1 MQIGVVAFCI
11 PEYFR
16 QWAKRSNA
24 VAERLL
30 TLVRHGQTAANAQN
44 LLQGHV
50 NHPLDDIGRVQVSLL
65 GAALQKIAPVDRIIA
80 SPLLRAQQ
88 TAQAITQ
95 GLTHGSEVETD
106 PRWIELNYG
115 DFDGQPVSSV
125 STQQWATWRT
135 DEHFRPPHGET
146 LAELS
151 VRVHEAIEDLLNNTE
166 HSHIVVVSHV
176 SPIKAAVAW
185 ALGVGVN
192 VSWRTALDRASM
204 TTVRL
209 DAKHPALKT
218 FNVTL

>member
-1 MQIGVVAFCI
+1 MG
-11 PEYFR
+11 
-16 QWAKRSNA
+16 
-24 VAERLL
+24 ERLL

-44 LLQGHV
+44 LLQGHI
-50 NHPLDDIGRVQVSLL
+50 NHPLDEVGLAQVSLL
-65 GAALQKIAPVDRIIA
+65 GGALQKIAPVSRVVA
-80 SPLLRAQQ
+80 SPLQRAQQ

-95 GLTHGSEVETD
+95 RLSQHIEVETD

-125 STQQWATWRT
+125 SPEQWATWRT
-135 DEHFRPPHGET
+135 DEHFRPPQGET

-151 VRVHEAIEDLLNNTE
+151 VRVHEAIEALLAD
-166 HSHIVVVSHV
+166 SVSAHIVVVSHV

-185 ALGVGVN
+185 ALGVGVE

-204 TTVRL
+204 TTVRF

>member
-1 MQIGVVAFCI
+1 MG
-11 PEYFR
+11 
-16 QWAKRSNA
+16 
-24 VAERLL
+24 ERLL

-44 LLQGHV
+44 LLQGHI
-50 NHPLDDIGRVQVSLL
+50 NHPLDEVGLAQVSLL
-65 GAALQKIAPVDRIIA
+65 GGALQKISPVSRVVA
-80 SPLLRAQQ
+80 SPLQRAQQ

-95 GLTHGSEVETD
+95 GLSQHIEVETD

-125 STQQWATWRT
+125 SPEQWATWRT

-151 VRVHEAIEDLLNNTE
+151 VRVHNAIDALLAD
-166 HSHIVVVSHV
+166 SVSAHIVVVSHV

-185 ALGVGVN
+185 ALGVGVE
-192 VSWRTALDRASM
+192 VSWRTALVRASM

>member
-1 MQIGVVAFCI
+1 MG
-11 PEYFR
+11 
-16 QWAKRSNA
+16 
-24 VAERLL
+24 ERLL

-50 NHPLDDIGRVQVSLL
+50 NHPLDEVGLAQVSLL
-65 GAALQKIAPVDRIIA
+65 GGALQKISPVSRVVA
-80 SPLLRAQQ
+80 SPLQRAQQ

-95 GLTHGSEVETD
+95 GLSQHIEVETD

-125 STQQWATWRT
+125 SPEQWATWRT

-151 VRVHEAIEDLLNNTE
+151 VRVHEAIDALLAD
-166 HSHIVVVSHV
+166 SVSAHIVVVSHV

-185 ALGVGVN
+185 TLGVGVE

>member
-1 MQIGVVAFCI
+1 
-11 PEYFR
+11 
-16 QWAKRSNA
+16 
-24 VAERLL
+24 
-30 TLVRHGQTAANAQN
+30 
-44 LLQGHV
+44 LQGHV
-50 NHPLDDIGRVQVSLL
+50 NHPLDEVGFAQVSLL
-65 GAALQKIAPVDRIIA
+65 GGALQKIAPVSRVVA

-88 TAQAITQ
+88 TAQAIAK
-95 GLTHGSEVETD
+95 GLSQHIEVETD

-125 STQQWATWRT
+125 SPEQWATWRT
-135 DEHFRPPHGET
+135 DEHFRPPQGET

-151 VRVHEAIEDLLNNTE
+151 VRVHDAIEALLADSVS
-166 HSHIVVVSHV
+166 SHIVVVSHV

-185 ALGVGVN
+185 ALGVGVE

>member
-1 MQIGVVAFCI
+1 MG
-11 PEYFR
+11 
-16 QWAKRSNA
+16 
-24 VAERLL
+24 ERLL

-50 NHPLDDIGRVQVSLL
+50 NHPLDEVGLAQVSLL
-65 GAALQKIAPVDRIIA
+65 GGALQKIAPVSRVVA
-80 SPLLRAQQ
+80 SPLQRAQQ

-95 GLTHGSEVETD
+95 GLSQHIAVETD

-125 STQQWATWRT
+125 SPEQWATWRT
-135 DEHFRPPHGET
+135 DEHFRPPRGET

-151 VRVHEAIEDLLNNTE
+151 VRVHEAIDALLAD
-166 HSHIVVVSHV
+166 SVSAHIVVVSHV

-185 ALGVGVN
+185 TLGVGVE

-204 TTVRL
+204 TTVRF

>member
-1 MQIGVVAFCI
+1 MG
-11 PEYFR
+11 
-16 QWAKRSNA
+16 
-24 VAERLL
+24 ERLL

-44 LLQGHV
+44 LLQGHI
-50 NHPLDDIGRVQVSLL
+50 NHPLDEVGLAQVSLL
-65 GAALQKIAPVDRIIA
+65 GGALQKISPVSRVVA
-80 SPLLRAQQ
+80 SPLQRAQQ

-95 GLTHGSEVETD
+95 GLSQHIEVETD

-125 STQQWATWRT
+125 SPEQWATWRT

-151 VRVHEAIEDLLNNTE
+151 VRVHDAIDALLAD
-166 HSHIVVVSHV
+166 SVSAHIVVVSHV

-185 ALGVGVN
+185 ALGVGVE

>member
-1 MQIGVVAFCI
+1 M
-11 PEYFR
+11 
-16 QWAKRSNA
+16 
-24 VAERLL
+24 AERLL

-50 NHPLDDIGRVQVSLL
+50 NHPLDDVGRAQVSLL
-65 GAALQKIAPVDRIIA
+65 SSAVKKIAPVSRVIS

-88 TAQAITQ
+88 TAQAIAK
-95 GLTHGSEVETD
+95 GLSQHIEVETD

-125 STQQWATWRT
+125 SPEQWATWRT
-135 DEHFRPPHGET
+135 DEHFRPPQGET

-151 VRVHEAIEDLLNNTE
+151 VRVHDAIEALLADSVS
-166 HSHIVVVSHV
+166 SHIVVVSHV

-185 ALGVGVN
+185 ALGVGVE

>member
-1 MQIGVVAFCI
+1 MG
-11 PEYFR
+11 
-16 QWAKRSNA
+16 
-24 VAERLL
+24 ERLL

-50 NHPLDDIGRVQVSLL
+50 NHPLDEVGLAQVSLL
-65 GAALQKIAPVDRIIA
+65 GGALQKIAPVSRVVA
-80 SPLLRAQQ
+80 SPLQRAQQ

-95 GLTHGSEVETD
+95 GLSQHIEVETD

-125 STQQWATWRT
+125 SSEQWATWRT

-151 VRVHEAIEDLLNNTE
+151 VRVHEAIDALLAD
-166 HSHIVVVSHV
+166 SVSAHIVVVSHV

-185 ALGVGVN
+185 ALGVGVE

-218 FNVTL
+218 FNITL

>member
-1 MQIGVVAFCI
+1 MG
-11 PEYFR
+11 
-16 QWAKRSNA
+16 
-24 VAERLL
+24 ERLL

-50 NHPLDDIGRVQVSLL
+50 NHPLDEVGLAQVSLL
-65 GAALQKIAPVDRIIA
+65 GGALQKISPVSRVVA
-80 SPLLRAQQ
+80 SPLQRAQQ

-95 GLTHGSEVETD
+95 GLSQHIEVETD

-125 STQQWATWRT
+125 SPEQWATWRT

-151 VRVHEAIEDLLNNTE
+151 VRVHEAIDALLAD
-166 HSHIVVVSHV
+166 SVSAHIVVVSHV

-185 ALGVGVN
+185 ALGVGVE

>member
-1 MQIGVVAFCI
+1 MG
-11 PEYFR
+11 
-16 QWAKRSNA
+16 
-24 VAERLL
+24 ERLL

-50 NHPLDDIGRVQVSLL
+50 NHPLDEVGLAQVSLL
-65 GAALQKIAPVDRIIA
+65 GGALQKIAPVSRVVA

-88 TAQAITQ
+88 TAQAISQ
-95 GLTHGSEVETD
+95 GLSQHIEVETD

-125 STQQWATWRT
+125 SPEQWATWRT

-151 VRVHEAIEDLLNNTE
+151 VRVHEAIEALLAD
-166 HSHIVVVSHV
+166 SVSAHIVVVSHV

-185 ALGVGVN
+185 ALGVGVE

-204 TTVRL
+204 TTVRF

>member
-1 MQIGVVAFCI
+1 MG
-11 PEYFR
+11 
-16 QWAKRSNA
+16 
-24 VAERLL
+24 ERLL

-50 NHPLDDIGRVQVSLL
+50 NHPLDEVGLAQVSLL
-65 GAALQKIAPVDRIIA
+65 GGALQKIAPVSRVVA

-88 TAQAITQ
+88 TAQAISQ
-95 GLTHGSEVETD
+95 GLSQHIEVETD

-125 STQQWATWRT
+125 SPEQWATWRT

-151 VRVHEAIEDLLNNTE
+151 VRVHNAIDALLVD
-166 HSHIVVVSHV
+166 SVSAHIVVVSHV

-185 ALGVGVN
+185 ALGVGVE

>member
-1 MQIGVVAFCI
+1 MG
-11 PEYFR
+11 
-16 QWAKRSNA
+16 
-24 VAERLL
+24 ERLL

-50 NHPLDDIGRVQVSLL
+50 NHPLDEVGLAQVSLL
-65 GAALQKIAPVDRIIA
+65 GGALQKIAPVSRVVA
-80 SPLLRAQQ
+80 SPLQRAQQ

-95 GLTHGSEVETD
+95 GLSQHIEVETD

-125 STQQWATWRT
+125 SPEQWATWRT
-135 DEHFRPPHGET
+135 DEHFRPPQGET

-151 VRVHEAIEDLLNNTE
+151 VRVHEAIEALLAD
-166 HSHIVVVSHV
+166 SVSAHIVVVSHV

-185 ALGVGVN
+185 ALGVGVE

>member
-1 MQIGVVAFCI
+1 MG
-11 PEYFR
+11 
-16 QWAKRSNA
+16 
-24 VAERLL
+24 ERLL

-50 NHPLDDIGRVQVSLL
+50 NHPLDDIGRAQVSLL
-65 GAALQKIAPVDRIIA
+65 GAAVQKIAPVSRVIS

-88 TAQAITQ
+88 TAQAIAE
-95 GLTHGSEVETD
+95 GLTQSIDIETD

-125 STQQWATWRT
+125 SPEQWATWRT
-135 DEHFRPPHGET
+135 DEHFRPPQGET

-151 VRVHEAIEDLLNNTE
+151 VRVHDAIDALLAD
-166 HSHIVVVSHV
+166 SVSAHIVVVSHV

-185 ALGVGVN
+185 ALGVGVE

>member
-1 MQIGVVAFCI
+1 MG
-11 PEYFR
+11 
-16 QWAKRSNA
+16 
-24 VAERLL
+24 ERLL

-50 NHPLDDIGRVQVSLL
+50 NHPLDEVGLAQVSLL
-65 GAALQKIAPVDRIIA
+65 GGALQKIAPVSRVVA
-80 SPLLRAQQ
+80 SPLQRAQQ

-95 GLTHGSEVETD
+95 GLSQHIEVETD

-125 STQQWATWRT
+125 SPEQWATWRT

-151 VRVHEAIEDLLNNTE
+151 VRVHDAIDALLAD
-166 HSHIVVVSHV
+166 SVSAHIVVVSHV

-185 ALGVGVN
+185 ALGVGVE

>member
-1 MQIGVVAFCI
+1 MG
-11 PEYFR
+11 
-16 QWAKRSNA
+16 
-24 VAERLL
+24 ERLL

-50 NHPLDDIGRVQVSLL
+50 NHPLDEVGLAQVSLL
-65 GAALQKIAPVDRIIA
+65 GGALQKISPVSRVVA
-80 SPLLRAQQ
+80 SPLQRAQQ

-95 GLTHGSEVETD
+95 GLSQHIEVETD

-125 STQQWATWRT
+125 SPEQWATWRT

-151 VRVHEAIEDLLNNTE
+151 VRVHEAIDALLAD
-166 HSHIVVVSHV
+166 SVSAHIVVVSHV

-185 ALGVGVN
+185 ALGVGVE

-204 TTVRL
+204 TTVRF

>member
-1 MQIGVVAFCI
+1 MG
-11 PEYFR
+11 
-16 QWAKRSNA
+16 
-24 VAERLL
+24 ERLL

-50 NHPLDDIGRVQVSLL
+50 NHPLDEVGLAQVSLL
-65 GAALQKIAPVDRIIA
+65 GGALQKISPVSRVVA
-80 SPLLRAQQ
+80 SPLQRAQQ

-95 GLTHGSEVETD
+95 GLSQHIEVETD

-125 STQQWATWRT
+125 SPEQWATWRT

-151 VRVHEAIEDLLNNTE
+151 VRVHDAIDALLAD
-166 HSHIVVVSHV
+166 SVSAHIVVVSHV

-185 ALGVGVN
+185 ALGVGVE

>member
-1 MQIGVVAFCI
+1 MG
-11 PEYFR
+11 
-16 QWAKRSNA
+16 
-24 VAERLL
+24 ERLL

-44 LLQGHV
+44 LLQGHI
-50 NHPLDDIGRVQVSLL
+50 NHPLDEVGLAQVSLL
-65 GAALQKIAPVDRIIA
+65 GGALQKIAPVSRVVA
-80 SPLLRAQQ
+80 SPLQRAQQ

-95 GLTHGSEVETD
+95 GLSQHIEVETD

-125 STQQWATWRT
+125 SPEQWATWRT

-151 VRVHEAIEDLLNNTE
+151 VRVHEAIEALLAD
-166 HSHIVVVSHV
+166 SVSAHIVVVSHV

-185 ALGVGVN
+185 ALGVGVE

>member
-1 MQIGVVAFCI
+1 MG
-11 PEYFR
+11 
-16 QWAKRSNA
+16 
-24 VAERLL
+24 ERLL

-44 LLQGHV
+44 LLQGHI
-50 NHPLDDIGRVQVSLL
+50 NHPLDEVGLLQVSLL
-65 GAALQKIAPVDRIIA
+65 GGALQKIAPVSRVIA
-80 SPLLRAQQ
+80 SPLQRAQQ

-95 GLTHGSEVETD
+95 GLSQHIEVETD

-125 STQQWATWRT
+125 SPEQWATWRT

-151 VRVHEAIEDLLNNTE
+151 VRVHNAIDALLAD
-166 HSHIVVVSHV
+166 SVSAHIVVVSHV

-185 ALGVGVN
+185 ALGVGVE

>member
-1 MQIGVVAFCI
+1 MG
-11 PEYFR
+11 
-16 QWAKRSNA
+16 
-24 VAERLL
+24 ERLL

-50 NHPLDDIGRVQVSLL
+50 NHPLDEVGLAQVSLL
-65 GAALQKIAPVDRIIA
+65 GGALQKISPVSRVVA
-80 SPLLRAQQ
+80 SPLQRAQQ

-95 GLTHGSEVETD
+95 GLSQHIEVETD

-125 STQQWATWRT
+125 SPEQWATWRT

-151 VRVHEAIEDLLNNTE
+151 VRVHNAIDALLAD
-166 HSHIVVVSHV
+166 SVSAHIVVVSHV

-185 ALGVGVN
+185 TLGVGVE

>member
-1 MQIGVVAFCI
+1 MG
-11 PEYFR
+11 
-16 QWAKRSNA
+16 
-24 VAERLL
+24 ERLL

-44 LLQGHV
+44 LLQGHI
-50 NHPLDDIGRVQVSLL
+50 NHPLDEVGLAQVSLL
-65 GAALQKIAPVDRIIA
+65 GGALQKIAPVSRVVA
-80 SPLLRAQQ
+80 SPLQRAQQ

-95 GLTHGSEVETD
+95 GLSQHIEVETD

-125 STQQWATWRT
+125 SPEQWATWRT

-151 VRVHEAIEDLLNNTE
+151 VRVHEAIDALLAD
-166 HSHIVVVSHV
+166 SVSAHIVVVSHV

-185 ALGVGVN
+185 ALGVGVE

>member
-1 MQIGVVAFCI
+1 MG
-11 PEYFR
+11 
-16 QWAKRSNA
+16 
-24 VAERLL
+24 ERLL

-44 LLQGHV
+44 LLQGHI
-50 NHPLDDIGRVQVSLL
+50 NHPLDEVGLAQVSLL
-65 GAALQKIAPVDRIIA
+65 GGALQKIAPVSRVVA
-80 SPLLRAQQ
+80 SPLQRAQQ

-95 GLTHGSEVETD
+95 GLSQHIEVETD

-125 STQQWATWRT
+125 SPEQWATWRT

-151 VRVHEAIEDLLNNTE
+151 VRVHDAIDALLAD
-166 HSHIVVVSHV
+166 SVSAHIVVVSHV

-185 ALGVGVN
+185 TLGVGVE

>member
-1 MQIGVVAFCI
+1 MG
-11 PEYFR
+11 
-16 QWAKRSNA
+16 
-24 VAERLL
+24 ERLL

-44 LLQGHV
+44 LLQGHI
-50 NHPLDDIGRVQVSLL
+50 NHPLDEVGLAQVSLL
-65 GAALQKIAPVDRIIA
+65 GGALQKISPVSRVVA
-80 SPLLRAQQ
+80 SPLQRAQQ

-95 GLTHGSEVETD
+95 GLSQHIEVETD

-125 STQQWATWRT
+125 SPEQWATWRT

-151 VRVHEAIEDLLNNTE
+151 VRVHEAIDALLAD
-166 HSHIVVVSHV
+166 SVSAHIVVVSHV

-185 ALGVGVN
+185 TLGVGVE

>member
-1 MQIGVVAFCI
+1 MG
-11 PEYFR
+11 
-16 QWAKRSNA
+16 
-24 VAERLL
+24 ERLL
-30 TLVRHGQTAANAQN
+30 TLVRHGQTAANVQN
-44 LLQGHV
+44 LLQGHI
-50 NHPLDDIGRVQVSLL
+50 NHPLDEVGLAQVSLL
-65 GAALQKIAPVDRIIA
+65 GGALQKISPVSRVVA

-88 TAQAITQ
+88 TAQAISQ
-95 GLTHGSEVETD
+95 GLSQHIEVETD

-125 STQQWATWRT
+125 SPEQWATWRT

-151 VRVHEAIEDLLNNTE
+151 VRVHEAIDALLAD
-166 HSHIVVVSHV
+166 SVSAHIVVVSHV

-185 ALGVGVN
+185 ALGVGVE

>member
-1 MQIGVVAFCI
+1 MG
-11 PEYFR
+11 
-16 QWAKRSNA
+16 
-24 VAERLL
+24 ERLL

-44 LLQGHV
+44 LLQGHI
-50 NHPLDDIGRVQVSLL
+50 NHPLDEVGLAQVSLL
-65 GAALQKIAPVDRIIA
+65 GGALQKISPVSRVVA
-80 SPLLRAQQ
+80 SPLQRAQQ

-95 GLTHGSEVETD
+95 GLSQHIEVETD

-125 STQQWATWRT
+125 SPEQWATWRT
-135 DEHFRPPHGET
+135 DEHFRPPQGET

-151 VRVHEAIEDLLNNTE
+151 VRVHDAIDALLAD
-166 HSHIVVVSHV
+166 SVSAHIVVVSHV

-185 ALGVGVN
+185 ALGVGVE

>member
-1 MQIGVVAFCI
+1 MG
-11 PEYFR
+11 
-16 QWAKRSNA
+16 
-24 VAERLL
+24 ERLL

-44 LLQGHV
+44 LLQGHI
-50 NHPLDDIGRVQVSLL
+50 NHPLDEVGLAQVSLL
-65 GAALQKIAPVDRIIA
+65 GGALQKIAPVSRVVA
-80 SPLLRAQQ
+80 SPLQRAQQ

-95 GLTHGSEVETD
+95 RLSQHIEVETD

-125 STQQWATWRT
+125 SPEQWATWRT
-135 DEHFRPPHGET
+135 DEHFRPPQGET

-151 VRVHEAIEDLLNNTE
+151 VRVHEAIEALLAD
-166 HSHIVVVSHV
+166 SVSAHIVVVSHV

-185 ALGVGVN
+185 ALGVGVE

>member
-1 MQIGVVAFCI
+1 MG
-11 PEYFR
+11 
-16 QWAKRSNA
+16 
-24 VAERLL
+24 ERLL

-44 LLQGHV
+44 LLQGHI
-50 NHPLDDIGRVQVSLL
+50 NHPLDEVGLAQVSLL
-65 GAALQKIAPVDRIIA
+65 GGALQKIAPVSRVVA

-88 TAQAITQ
+88 TAQAISQ
-95 GLTHGSEVETD
+95 GLSQHIEVETD

-125 STQQWATWRT
+125 SPEQWATWRT

-151 VRVHEAIEDLLNNTE
+151 VRVHEAIDALLAD
-166 HSHIVVVSHV
+166 SVSAHIVVVSHV

-185 ALGVGVN
+185 ALGVGVE

>member
-1 MQIGVVAFCI
+1 MG
-11 PEYFR
+11 
-16 QWAKRSNA
+16 
-24 VAERLL
+24 ERLL

-44 LLQGHV
+44 LLQGHI
-50 NHPLDDIGRVQVSLL
+50 NHPLDEVGFAQVSLL
-65 GAALQKIAPVDRIIA
+65 GGALQKIAPVSRVIS

-88 TAQAITQ
+88 TAQAIAK
-95 GLTHGSEVETD
+95 GLSQHIEVETD

-125 STQQWATWRT
+125 SPEQWATWRT
-135 DEHFRPPHGET
+135 DEHFRPPQGET

-151 VRVHEAIEDLLNNTE
+151 VRVHDAIEALLADSVS
-166 HSHIVVVSHV
+166 SHIVVVSHV

-185 ALGVGVN
+185 ALGVGVE

>member
-1 MQIGVVAFCI
+1 MG
-11 PEYFR
+11 
-16 QWAKRSNA
+16 
-24 VAERLL
+24 ERLL

-50 NHPLDDIGRVQVSLL
+50 NHPLDEVGLAQVSLL
-65 GAALQKIAPVDRIIA
+65 GGALQKIAPVSRVVA

-88 TAQAITQ
+88 TAQAISQ
-95 GLTHGSEVETD
+95 GLSQHIEVETD

-125 STQQWATWRT
+125 SPEQWATWRT
-135 DEHFRPPHGET
+135 DEYFRPPHGET

-151 VRVHEAIEDLLNNTE
+151 VRVHEAIDALLAD
-166 HSHIVVVSHV
+166 SVSAHIVVVSHV

-185 ALGVGVN
+185 TLGVGVE

>member
-1 MQIGVVAFCI
+1 MG
-11 PEYFR
+11 
-16 QWAKRSNA
+16 
-24 VAERLL
+24 ERLL

-50 NHPLDDIGRVQVSLL
+50 NHPLDEVGLAQVSLL
-65 GAALQKIAPVDRIIA
+65 GGALQKIAPVSRVVA

-88 TAQAITQ
+88 TAQAISQ
-95 GLTHGSEVETD
+95 GLSQHIEVETD

-125 STQQWATWRT
+125 SPEQWATWRT

-151 VRVHEAIEDLLNNTE
+151 VRVHEAIDALLAD
-166 HSHIVVVSHV
+166 SVSAHIVVVSHV

-185 ALGVGVN
+185 TLGVGVE

>member
-1 MQIGVVAFCI
+1 MGEC
-11 PEYFR
+11 
-16 QWAKRSNA
+16 
-24 VAERLL
+24 LL

-50 NHPLDDIGRVQVSLL
+50 NHPLDEVGFAQVSLL
-65 GAALQKIAPVDRIIA
+65 GGALQKIAPVSRVVA
-80 SPLLRAQQ
+80 SPLQRAQQ
-88 TAQAITQ
+88 TAQAITN
-95 GLTHGSEVETD
+95 GLSQQIEVETD
-106 PRWIELNYG
+106 PRWIELDYG

-125 STQQWATWRT
+125 SPEQWATWRT
-135 DEHFRPPHGET
+135 DEHFRPPQGET

-151 VRVHEAIEDLLNNTE
+151 VRVHDAIEALLADSVS
-166 HSHIVVVSHV
+166 SHIVVVSHV

-185 ALGVGVN
+185 ALGVGVE

-218 FNVTL
+218 VNVTL

>member
-1 MQIGVVAFCI
+1 MG
-11 PEYFR
+11 
-16 QWAKRSNA
+16 
-24 VAERLL
+24 ERLL

-50 NHPLDDIGRVQVSLL
+50 NHPLDEVGLAQVSLL
-65 GAALQKIAPVDRIIA
+65 GGALQKISPVSRVVA
-80 SPLLRAQQ
+80 SPLQRAQQ

-95 GLTHGSEVETD
+95 GLSQHIEVETD

-125 STQQWATWRT
+125 SPEQWATWRT

-151 VRVHEAIEDLLNNTE
+151 VRVHEAIEALLAD
-166 HSHIVVVSHV
+166 SVSAHIVVVSHV

-185 ALGVGVN
+185 ALGVGVE

>member
-1 MQIGVVAFCI
+1 MG
-11 PEYFR
+11 
-16 QWAKRSNA
+16 
-24 VAERLL
+24 ERLL

-50 NHPLDDIGRVQVSLL
+50 NHPLDEVGLAQVSLL
-65 GAALQKIAPVDRIIA
+65 GGALQKISPVSRVVA
-80 SPLLRAQQ
+80 SPLQRAQQ

-95 GLTHGSEVETD
+95 GLSQHIEVETD

-125 STQQWATWRT
+125 SPEQWATWRT

-151 VRVHEAIEDLLNNTE
+151 VRVHDAIDALLAD
-166 HSHIVVVSHV
+166 SVSAHIVVVSHV

-185 ALGVGVN
+185 ALGVGVE

-204 TTVRL
+204 TTVRF

>member
-1 MQIGVVAFCI
+1 MG
-11 PEYFR
+11 
-16 QWAKRSNA
+16 
-24 VAERLL
+24 ERLL

-44 LLQGHV
+44 LLQGHI
-50 NHPLDDIGRVQVSLL
+50 NHPLDEVGLAQVSLL
-65 GAALQKIAPVDRIIA
+65 GGALQKISPVSRVVA
-80 SPLLRAQQ
+80 SPLQRTQQ

-95 GLTHGSEVETD
+95 GLSQHIEVETD

-125 STQQWATWRT
+125 SPEQWATWRT

-151 VRVHEAIEDLLNNTE
+151 VRVHNAIDALLAD
-166 HSHIVVVSHV
+166 SVSAHIVVVSHV

-185 ALGVGVN
+185 ALGVGVE

-218 FNVTL
+218 FNITL

>member
-1 MQIGVVAFCI
+1 MG
-11 PEYFR
+11 
-16 QWAKRSNA
+16 
-24 VAERLL
+24 ERLL

-44 LLQGHV
+44 LLQGHI
-50 NHPLDDIGRVQVSLL
+50 NHPLDEVGLAQVSLL
-65 GAALQKIAPVDRIIA
+65 GGALQKIAPVSRVIA
-80 SPLLRAQQ
+80 SPLQRAQQ
-88 TAQAITQ
+88 TAQAISQ
-95 GLTHGSEVETD
+95 GLSQHIEVETD

-125 STQQWATWRT
+125 SPEQWATWRT

-151 VRVHEAIEDLLNNTE
+151 VRVHNAIDALLAD
-166 HSHIVVVSHV
+166 SVSAHIVVVSHV

-185 ALGVGVN
+185 ALGVGVE

>member
-1 MQIGVVAFCI
+1 
-11 PEYFR
+11 
-16 QWAKRSNA
+16 

-30 TLVRHGQTAANAQN
+30 TLVRHGQTVANAQN

-50 NHPLDDIGRVQVSLL
+50 NHPLDDVGLAQVSFL
-65 GAALQKIAPVDRIIA
+65 GAALQKIAPVDRVIS

-88 TAQAITQ
+88 TAQAITRALAQ
-95 GLTHGSEVETD
+95 SVAVETD

-125 STQQWATWRT
+125 SAQQWTTWRA

-146 LAELS
+146 LAELA
-151 VRVHEAIEDLLNNTE
+151 VRVHEAIDDLLNDTM

-185 ALGVGVN
+185 ALGVGVG

-218 FNVTL
+218 FNVTV

>member
-1 MQIGVVAFCI
+1 MG
-11 PEYFR
+11 
-16 QWAKRSNA
+16 
-24 VAERLL
+24 ERLL

-44 LLQGHV
+44 LLQGHI
-50 NHPLDDIGRVQVSLL
+50 NHPLDEVGLAQVSLL
-65 GAALQKIAPVDRIIA
+65 GGALQKIAPVSRVVA
-80 SPLLRAQQ
+80 SPLQRAQQ
-88 TAQAITQ
+88 TAQAIAQ
-95 GLTHGSEVETD
+95 GLSQHIEVETD

-125 STQQWATWRT
+125 SPEQWATWRT
-135 DEHFRPPHGET
+135 DEHFRPPQGET

-151 VRVHEAIEDLLNNTE
+151 VRVHEAIDALLAD
-166 HSHIVVVSHV
+166 SVSAHIVVVSHV

-185 ALGVGVN
+185 ALGVGVE

>member
-1 MQIGVVAFCI
+1 MG
-11 PEYFR
+11 
-16 QWAKRSNA
+16 
-24 VAERLL
+24 ERLL

-50 NHPLDDIGRVQVSLL
+50 NHPLDEVGIAQVSLL
-65 GAALQKIAPVDRIIA
+65 GGALQKIAPVSRVIS
-80 SPLLRAQQ
+80 SPLQRAQQ
-88 TAQAITQ
+88 TAQAISQ
-95 GLTHGSEVETD
+95 GLAQYIEVETD

-125 STQQWATWRT
+125 SPEQWATWRT
-135 DEHFRPPHGET
+135 DEHFRPPQGET

-151 VRVHEAIEDLLNNTE
+151 VRVHDAIDALLADSVS
-166 HSHIVVVSHV
+166 SHIVVVSHV

-185 ALGVGVN
+185 ALGVGVE

>member
-1 MQIGVVAFCI
+1 MGEC
-11 PEYFR
+11 
-16 QWAKRSNA
+16 
-24 VAERLL
+24 LL

-50 NHPLDDIGRVQVSLL
+50 NHPLDEVGFAQVSLL
-65 GAALQKIAPVDRIIA
+65 GGALQKIAPVSRVIS

-88 TAQAITQ
+88 TAQAIAK
-95 GLTHGSEVETD
+95 GLSQHIEVETD

-125 STQQWATWRT
+125 SPEQWATWRT
-135 DEHFRPPHGET
+135 DEHFRPPQGET

-151 VRVHEAIEDLLNNTE
+151 VRVHDAIG
-166 HSHIVVVSHV
+166 
-176 SPIKAAVAW
+176 
-185 ALGVGVN
+185 ALGVGVEG
-192 VSWRTALDRASM
+192 SWRTALDRASM

>member
-1 MQIGVVAFCI
+1 MG
-11 PEYFR
+11 
-16 QWAKRSNA
+16 
-24 VAERLL
+24 ERLL

-44 LLQGHV
+44 LLQGHI
-50 NHPLDDIGRVQVSLL
+50 NHPLDEVGLAQVSLL
-65 GAALQKIAPVDRIIA
+65 GGALQKISPVSRVVA
-80 SPLLRAQQ
+80 SPLQRAQQ

-95 GLTHGSEVETD
+95 GLSQHIEVETD

-115 DFDGQPVSSV
+115 EFDGQPVSSV
-125 STQQWATWRT
+125 SPEQWATWRT

-151 VRVHEAIEDLLNNTE
+151 VRVHEAIDALLAD
-166 HSHIVVVSHV
+166 SVSAHIVVVSHV

-185 ALGVGVN
+185 TLGVGVE